1 MHFTDTTGIGDVF
14 PVMRGFQHHMMHM
27 QHPGQGCAEFFNM
40 LFMGMLAG
48 LYPAERDNLHIIRV
62 RAKPRV
68 SDCNVVSVKPC
79 AGCPVGQKTHFPGF
93 WGGGCVVIFHGAT
106 THSTGLMLSR
116 RSLLRLSWLPQRRPV
131 LLL

>member
-1 MHFTDTTGIGDVF
+1 
-14 PVMRGFQHHMMHM
+14 
-27 QHPGQGCAEFFNM
+27 M
-40 LFMGMLAG
+40 LFMGMLTG
-48 LYPAERDNLHIIRV
+48 WYPAERDNLHIIRV

-106 THSTGLMLSR
+106 THSTGLMLSEAQ
-116 RSLLRLSWLPQRRPV
+116 SAQTVVAATAASCTFAVALLPPDTPCRWRFVEADTSGFIFTG
-131 LLL
+131 

>member
-1 MHFTDTTGIGDVF
+1 
-14 PVMRGFQHHMMHM
+14 
-27 QHPGQGCAEFFNM
+27 M

-106 THSTGLMLSR
+106 THSTGLMLSGAVCSDCR
-116 RSLLRLSWLPQRRPV
+116 GCHSGV
-131 LLL
+131 LYFCCSTPAP